1 MPRAGIDNVNTG
13 AHCDMDQPYRVAG
26 NDFIWNAAKARNN
39 RQVHGVSFEEAAS
52 ALFDPLLIVVDA
64 SRNHEARQAVI
75 GFAQTGRLLFVVNI
89 ELEDACIRIISARP
103 ANPGEEKTYAD

>member
-1 MPRAGIDNVNTG
+1 MDERYRLAGK
-13 AHCDMDQPYRVAG
+13 
-26 NDFIWNAAKARNN
+26 DFIWNVSKAQSY

-89 ELEDACIRIISARP
+89 ELDDAYIRIFSARP